1 MFSAIGREKSN
12 TNVPYASQLIV
23 FPTCNKGWE
32 RFLLRPAKTGET
44 GNVTGIM
51 ARGKELRGILLK
63 LKDNSHLYGD
73 AKATAKSVAAGARVK
88 EIEEASIAFEAENDN
103 PAAIKRLAI
112 ALTAASRIDE
122 AEKLYSKY
130 VSVAPADQDAF
141 YEYALLNKLLGNKIK
156 AI

>member
-1 MFSAIGREKSN
+1 M
-12 TNVPYASQLIV
+12 
-23 FPTCNKGWE
+23 
-32 RFLLRPAKTGET
+32 
-44 GNVTGIM
+44 
-51 ARGKELRGILLK
+51 K

-156 AI
+156 AIELFTKVIEMAPSSPLARSAEYEMWALDGRGLDSWVRKKA